1 MSETTTVEMDN
12 EGRLTIPKPT
22 RKALGVEG
30 TEAILRLSIEVREG
44 SVDD

>member
-22 RKALGVEG
+22 RKALGIEG
-30 TEAILRLSIEVREG
+30 QAAIIQLNIEVREEKADG
-44 SVDD
+44 